1 MTAPDHTIEPLKN
14 FLHERGHPHMGILNR
29 FNLTPSLSRSRAKSR
44 TEAAS
49 FVLMVTSPWSE
60 DLTNGAA
67 LRLPI
72 VRFFERLTDQTL
84 FPERSGLQTTSAH
97 IRLGPGQMEALDGRA
112 SCRVHWLV

>member
-1 MTAPDHTIEPLKN
+1 
-14 FLHERGHPHMGILNR
+14 
-29 FNLTPSLSRSRAKSR
+29 
-44 TEAAS
+44 
-49 FVLMVTSPWSE
+49 MVQISTTPWSE

-97 IRLGPGQMEALDGRA
+97 IRMGPGQMEALDGRA